1 MEFSKELLTKA
12 KSAENSAALL
22 ALAKENGMELTQ
34 EEADAYFAEL
44 HKTGELSDDELE
56 NVTGGGCRKNG
67 HLVVSIG
74 YGCDLWRC
82 KRHPYERRD
91 WVHYGDDYYYGCPGC
106 KGKPICNHCY
116 YCKYTGGLWLCM
128 NPDKSEKKK
137 TRRNDIG
144 TAKTLRCLQW
154 IGHVFKLLLRHI

>member
-91 WVHYGDDYYYGCPGC
+91 WVHYGDDYYNGCPAC

-128 NPDKSEKKK
+128 NPDK
-137 TRRNDIG
+137 
-144 TAKTLRCLQW
+144 
-154 IGHVFKLLLRHI
+154 